1 MPQEWAPKIYQDA
14 QLADFLSVPLFD
26 HKYVG
31 YSDIEIQK
39 IKRIYDWMKAPVD
52 EKRLKTQ
59 RRNFG
64 HYFRAHD
71 ERRGT
76 DFCKTFPEFEDFYHE
91 CLNIKL

>member
-1 MPQEWAPKIYQDA
+1 
-14 QLADFLSVPLFD
+14 
-26 HKYVG
+26 
-31 YSDIEIQK
+31 
-39 IKRIYDWMKAPVD
+39 MKSPVD

-76 DFCKTFPEFEDFYHE
+76 DFCATFPELEEFYRK
-91 CLNIKL
+91 CLEIKL

>member
-1 MPQEWAPKIYQDA
+1 MI
-14 QLADFLSVPLFD
+14 
-26 HKYVG
+26 
-31 YSDIEIQK
+31 
-39 IKRIYDWMKAPVD
+39 APVD
-52 EKRLKTQ
+52 EDRLKTQ

-76 DFCKTFPEFEDFYHE
+76 DFCKTFPEFADFYHD